1 MFNIIVGKLLYD
13 RTGSS
18 AAFGLTFMV
27 EALIG
32 ILLQIFAGT
41 AIDKL
46 NPKWIMNLF
55 GFIKGGVTL
64 LTSLLIIFTEI
75 SPLLLLGILI
85 IIINFGKPFERTGS
99 FVIVTKV
106 APNQNELL
114 KLNGYNSSLLQVGQ
128 ILGSFV
134 IGLLLNIAKA
144 EYYLLLVGLC
154 YVVSATSLL
163 FLNIISSLSRNILH
177 IFSIKENFK
186 SWKKFILTL
195 SSNKQLMLLIILN
208 GGDYNFSNFF
218 TLSIVPATYM
228 FFNNDNKML
237 SYIDVAYALG
247 AIISGFFIARIS
259 QKIQLRHINILGM
272 IITGIMFLFQG
283 RYHNRTFFLLTCLI
297 LGFSN
302 AASYTTFLTLIQKN
316 TDSDNKG
323 RIAALRNFSFSIS
336 SLVFIPIITYFQDM
350 SIYLGYISSAAT
362 AFLFALL
369 YKLSIRKGE

>member
-1 MFNIIVGKLLYD
+1 
-13 RTGSS
+13 
-18 AAFGLTFMV
+18 
-27 EALIG
+27 
-32 ILLQIFAGT
+32 
-41 AIDKL
+41 
-46 NPKWIMNLF
+46 
-55 GFIKGGVTL
+55 
-64 LTSLLIIFTEI
+64 
-75 SPLLLLGILI
+75 
-85 IIINFGKPFERTGS
+85 
-99 FVIVTKV
+99 
-106 APNQNELL
+106 
-114 KLNGYNSSLLQVGQ
+114 
-128 ILGSFV
+128 
-134 IGLLLNIAKA
+134 
-144 EYYLLLVGLC
+144 
-154 YVVSATSLL
+154 
-163 FLNIISSLSRNILH
+163 
-177 IFSIKENFK
+177 
-186 SWKKFILTL
+186 
-195 SSNKQLMLLIILN
+195 MLLIILN

>member
-18 AAFGLTFMV
+18 AAFGLTFII

-32 ILLQIFAGT
+32 ILLQVFAGT

-55 GFIKGGVTL
+55 GFIKGFSTL
-64 LTSLLIIFTEI
+64 LTSLLIIFTEF
-75 SPLLLLGILI
+75 SPIVLLGILV

-99 FVIVTKV
+99 FVVVTEV
-106 APNQNELL
+106 APNHSELM
-114 KLNGYNSSLLQVGQ
+114 KLNGYNASLLQAGQ
-128 ILGSFV
+128 ILGAFV
-134 IGLLLNIAKA
+134 IGLLLSLAKA
-144 EYYLLLVGLC
+144 EYYLILVSIC
-154 YVVSATSLL
+154 YIASATSLL
-163 FLNIISSLSRNILH
+163 FLDIISSLSKNILH

-186 SWKKFILTL
+186 SWKKFIGTV
-195 SSNKQLMLLIILN
+195 SVNKKLVSLIILN

-247 AIISGFFIARIS
+247 AILSGLFISKIS
-259 QKIQLRHINILGM
+259 RKIQLRHINILGM
-272 IITGIMFLFQG
+272 IITGLMFLSQAEF
-283 RYHNRTFFLLTCLI
+283 HNKIFFLFTCLI

-302 AASYTTFLTLIQKN
+302 VSSYTTFLTLIQKN
-316 TDSDNKG
+316 TESDNKG
-323 RIAALRNFSFSIS
+323 KIAALRNFSFSLT
-336 SLVFIPIITYFQDM
+336 SLFFIPIITYFQDI
-350 SIYLGYISSAAT
+350 SIYLGYISSAVT
-362 AFLFALL
+362 ALLFAII
-369 YKLSIRKGE
+369 YK